1 MYITPNKSIW
11 SGRIDANEG
20 PHGLRWHQ
28 KINLIDLNQ
37 EQLPKLKQDEKG
49 IVIIGFSSDE
59 GVRRNKGRTGA
70 KEGPEAIRK
79 ACCNHAYHFHEKTIF
94 YDGGNVV
101 CENEDLAGA
110 QAELQGLIS
119 IARTSGYFPFVF
131 GGGHEVAYPHFM
143 GLSNATPE
151 DQTMGIINFD
161 AHFDLR
167 IPEPNP
173 SSGTPFYQ
181 IANECNLAKKSFRY
195 FCIGIQ
201 QSSNT
206 QALFHRARTLGVE
219 YFTAHDLFK
228 LSKERQINKLI
239 TFIQSVDSIY
249 FTICLDVFDISV
261 APGVSAPSSMGIRPE
276 SVLHFIHEITK
287 TGKLIGADL
296 AELSPP
302 LDQNE
307 MTAKLAGKLAYEI
320 LMGSQLS

>member
-1 MYITPNKSIW
+1 MYTAPKRDIW
-11 SGRIDANEG
+11 SGRVDSNEENL
-20 PHGLRWHQ
+20 GLRWHQ
-28 KINLIDLNQ
+28 KISLIDLNQ

-49 IVIIGFSSDE
+49 IIIIGFCSDE

-79 ACCNHAYHFHEKTIF
+79 ACCNHAYHFDEKTIF

-101 CENEDLAGA
+101 CENEELESA
-110 QAELQGLIS
+110 QTELRGMIS
-119 IARTSGYFPFVF
+119 NISESGYFPFVF

-143 GLSNATPE
+143 GLSDTLPE
-151 DQTMGIINFD
+151 NQSMGIINID

-167 IPEPNP
+167 IPEPDP
-173 SSGTPFYQ
+173 SSGTPFFQ
-181 IANECNLAKKSFRY
+181 IANDCELAKKNFKY

-206 QALFHRARTLGVE
+206 QALFQRARSLGVE

-228 LSKERQINKLI
+228 LSKDHQINKLI

-249 FTICLDVFDISV
+249 LTICLDVFDISV
-261 APGVSAPSSMGIRPE
+261 APGVSAPSTIGLKPE
-276 SVLHFIHEITK
+276 SALPLIHEIAK

-296 AELSPP
+296 AELNPS

-307 MTAKLAGKLAYEI
+307 MTAKLAGKLVYEI
-320 LMGSQLS
+320 LMDL